1 LNAQYCVINTN
12 NFATP
17 TTTITTRGIP
27 RVDITLWIE
36 SALFSV
42 LMVLSGFLSSPDT
55 SLLSLSRMQL
65 QQMRRDVTLNMQEIL
80 RHLSFTGL
88 RSCPKAFF
96 ANRYQLDLLEMGL
109 EPVSASGTSGC
120 TARTYR

>member
-1 LNAQYCVINTN
+1 M
-12 NFATP
+12 
-17 TTTITTRGIP
+17 
-27 RVDITLWIE
+27 DITLWIE

-42 LMVLSGFLSSPDT
+42 LMVLSGFFSSSDT
-55 SLLSLSRMQL
+55 SLLPLSKMQL
-65 QQMRRDVTLNMQEIL
+65 QQMRRDITLNTREIL

-88 RSCPKAFF
+88 QSCPKAFF
-96 ANRYQLDLLEMGL
+96 ANHYELDLLDMGL